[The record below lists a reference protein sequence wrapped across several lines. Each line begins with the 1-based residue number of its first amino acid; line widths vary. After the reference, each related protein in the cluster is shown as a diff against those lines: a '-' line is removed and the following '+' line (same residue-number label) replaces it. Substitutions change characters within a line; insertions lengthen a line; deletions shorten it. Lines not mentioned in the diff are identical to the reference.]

1 MAEETTHPQ
10 TPLSNPALAQLES
23 FAGTWQWE
31 ASVDGQPIGRGPT
44 TFAWLE
50 GGTFLVEHADAEQAE
65 FPSSTAIFGCDDT
78 TETYCMFQVDSRG
91 ISRIYQMSLRHGVWK
106 LWRDAPGFSQR
117 FEGTFSDDGKTI
129 SGRWEKSGDGA
140 PEHTAALL
148 IEKVLVP
155 LKRSSMPE
163 LHTLLTDLAL
173 GESPRWHAG
182 RLWLCDS
189 TR

>member
-91 ISRIYQMSLRHGVWK
+91 ISRIYRACAMAFGSCGGTLRGSHSASRARSVTMA
-106 LWRDAPGFSQR
+106 RPSAVA
-117 FEGTFSDDGKTI
+117 
-129 SGRWEKSGDGA
+129 GRNQA
-140 PEHTAALL
+140 TARL
-148 IEKVLVP
+148 
-155 LKRSSMPE
+155 S
-163 LHTLLTDLAL
+163 TLL
-173 GESPRWHAG
+173 R
-182 RLWLCDS
+182 C
-189 TR
+189 